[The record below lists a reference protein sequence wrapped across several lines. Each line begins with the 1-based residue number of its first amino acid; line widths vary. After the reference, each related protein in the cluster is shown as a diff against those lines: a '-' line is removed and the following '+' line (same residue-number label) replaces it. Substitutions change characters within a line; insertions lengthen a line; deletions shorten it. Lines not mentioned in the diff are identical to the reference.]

1 MHISPKARAE
11 EVLFLSRKASFF
23 IRTNERFFIRG
34 EEKRVVENG
43 KGKRQ
48 GEKAR
53 LRELK
58 EANFRAQG

>member
-53 LRELK
+53 LRES
-58 EANFRAQG
+58 